1 MSTSKTLRILM
12 FGCLL
17 LVSFHETAAAQ
28 AIDIGKVTS
37 NLERHIEREMI
48 EGRIPSLSIALVAGD
63 RTVWSSAYG
72 DSNLWAHT
80 PATTSTVYMI
90 GSTFKPME
98 TVALLQLAEKGVF
111 KLDDRVNDYL
121 DAFKIRGE
129 DPSQPITFRHLL
141 THSSGILGQAEAGAF
156 PDAIDEVTKNVIPYW
171 DRPFQAYPVWGYVL
185 PPPMK
190 EYLAKSLKVTRP
202 PLERVEYSP
211 VAFTLVAYL
220 AEKFSGI
227 PFIQYIQENIFEALD
242 MNSTSF
248 IPRAD
253 MDERFAI
260 PYVVDPDTNHHVAV
274 SRVRISIWPTGL
286 VYATAPDMANWLILN
301 FNGGVLNGRRLI
313 GPEAMADVHTR
324 QYEKLARTNPRGEV
338 TGYGLG
344 WNVSDRAG
352 DRYISHGGSLPGE
365 SAYVLGN
372 LTRKLGVVILSNGNR
387 AGSHLRSIA
396 QKAIDLMMEAE

>member
-1 MSTSKTLRILM
+1 MSASNTLRVLM
-12 FGCLL
+12 VLFLL
-17 LVSFHETAAAQ
+17 MLSSHEIAAAQ

-37 NLERHIEREMI
+37 RLERHIEREMI

-63 RTVWSSAYG
+63 RTVWSNAYG
-72 DSNLWAHT
+72 DSNLWART
-80 PATTSTVYMI
+80 PATPSTVYMI

-98 TVALLQLAEKGVF
+98 TVAFLQLAEKGLF
-111 KLDDRVNDYL
+111 ALDDRVNDYL

-129 DPSQPITFRHLL
+129 DPSRPITFRHLL
-141 THSSGILGQAEAGAF
+141 THSSGILGQAEVGAF
-156 PDAIDEVTKNVIPYW
+156 PDAIDEVTKDVIPYW

-190 EYLAKSLKVTRP
+190 EYLTKSLKVTRP

-220 AEKFSGI
+220 IEKFAGI
-227 PFIQYIQENIFEALD
+227 PFIQYIQENTFEALE
-242 MNSTSF
+242 MKSTSF
-248 IPRAD
+248 VPRAD
-253 MDERFAI
+253 MAERFAI
-260 PYVVDPDTNHHVAV
+260 PYAVDPDTNHHVAL

-286 VYATAPDMANWLILN
+286 VYATALDMANWLILN

-313 GPEAMADVHTR
+313 GTEVLIDVHTR
-324 QYEKLARTNPRGEV
+324 QYEKLAVTNAQGET

-344 WNVSDRAG
+344 WNVSDRGG

-365 SAYVLGN
+365 SAYVVGN
-372 LTRKLGVVILSNGNR
+372 LTRRIGVIILSNGNR
-387 AGSHLRSIA
+387 ASSYLRSIA
-396 QKAIDLMMEAE
+396 RKAIELMMEDE